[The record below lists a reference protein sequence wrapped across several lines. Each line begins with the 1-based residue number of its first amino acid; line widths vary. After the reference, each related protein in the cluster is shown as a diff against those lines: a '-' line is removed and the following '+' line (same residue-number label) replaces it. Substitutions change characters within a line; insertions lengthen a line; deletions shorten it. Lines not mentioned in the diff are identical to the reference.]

1 MTQVGILADADGILP
16 AGVDSVCRVDVGVRP
31 SQPFVFTGLVSPQKF
46 AGWSETS
53 FRSCCAPVS
62 R

>member
-1 MTQVGILADADGILP
+1 MTQVGILADADGILH

-31 SQPFVFTGLVSPQKF
+31 SQPFVFTGWLALKNSRGGARLASDRVV
-46 AGWSETS
+46 
-53 FRSCCAPVS
+53 PVS